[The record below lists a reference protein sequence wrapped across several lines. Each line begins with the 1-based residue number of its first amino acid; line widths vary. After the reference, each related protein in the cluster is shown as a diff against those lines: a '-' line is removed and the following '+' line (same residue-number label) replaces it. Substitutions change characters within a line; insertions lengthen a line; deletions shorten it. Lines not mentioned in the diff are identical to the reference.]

1 VHVCLWKIECIKCEK
16 AGATATAMATTTT
29 AAKRKTTHKGKQ
41 IGLGKRNCGRKMY
54 GCDPMC
60 VQDDLCV
67 EVSSSDPSAAAGQ
80 YQLQFTV
87 CVTDCITIW
96 KSLEMALKAPALQ
109 RTQHELNKPCIR
121 VLFHTSTCTRK
132 IQRDP
137 KNFLTPFK
145 KFCLQGF

>member
-54 GCDPMC
+54 GCDPGCTSVC
-60 VQDDLCV
+60 VCVCRDDLCV

-109 RTQHELNKPCIR
+109 RTQHELNKPCMR
-121 VLFHTSTCTRK
+121 VLFHTSTCTWGNSERSE
-132 IQRDP
+132 QFP
-137 KNFLTPFK
+137 NSF
-145 KFCLQGF
+145 

>member
-1 VHVCLWKIECIKCEK
+1 MDVTQGVRVCV
-16 AGATATAMATTTT
+16 
-29 AAKRKTTHKGKQ
+29 
-41 IGLGKRNCGRKMY
+41 
-54 GCDPMC
+54 C
-60 VQDDLCV
+60 VCVCVRDDLCV

-109 RTQHELNKPCIR
+109 RTQHELNKLCMR
-121 VLFHTSTCTRK
+121 VLFHTFTCTCK

-137 KNFLTPFK
+137 NNFLTPFK
-145 KFCLQGF
+145 EI